1 MILHSYPITPTTM
14 AYSGI
19 DYGMGQTNID
29 HETGIRYGVLSGHA
43 LASHAWDTIYSEA
56 TDLDYA
62 EAVENAKRELA
73 HAIKSVL
80 EEYSANFNATELA
93 SDIIDDLDFNLESGG
108 DSRRFLYDK
117 ERETFNVLSDG
128 DVMVT
133 NSEYY
138 TWCAFCS
145 PCAPG
150 AGYLGSDGNVKTY
163 CLGPQWFNGDNPM
176 PYVCY
181 RVSDDTPVN

>member
-1 MILHSYPITPTTM
+1 M

-19 DYGMGQTNID
+19 DYGMGRTNID
-29 HETGIRYGVLSGHA
+29 SETGIRYGVLSKHD
-43 LASHAWDTIYSEA
+43 LASHAWDIIYSEA

-62 EAVENAKRELA
+62 EAVENAKSELA

-108 DSRRFLYDK
+108 DSRRYLY
-117 ERETFNVLSDG
+117 EGESETFSVLSDG
-128 DVMVT
+128 DLMVT
-133 NSEYY
+133 KSKYY
-138 TWCAFCS
+138 TLCSFCS

-163 CLGPQWFNGDNPM
+163 CLGPDWFSDDRPM
-176 PYVCY
+176 PYDCF
-181 RVSDDTPVN
+181 RVSDGSPVTA